1 MTSKKKD
8 LVENKTRIDIIVISI
23 IVLTCVVG
31 IGYWSYVEMNND
43 NSLSNTLEQQFKS
56 LQDKN
61 K

>member
-8 LVENKTRIDIIVISI
+8 LVTGKSKIDIIVLSVIA
-23 IVLTCVVG
+23 LTFVVG
-31 IGYWSYVEMNND
+31 IGYWCYTEMNND